1 MGEPVSR
8 LPHLRRIEEVKNF
21 QAAAAERQEI
31 SVRTLGG
38 IRKRAEEIRDEAET
52 LQRLCEK
59 YQAFL
64 KMYMTPDDEIGL
76 GPEIRKAMS
85 TECRAALR
93 ATCERIERITA
104 AVCVAMHGG
113 KA

>member
-8 LPHLRRIEEVKNF
+8 LPQVRKIQEVKDF
-21 QAAAAERQEI
+21 RAAAAERQEI

-64 KMYMTPDDEIGL
+64 SDDEIGL
-76 GPEIRKAMS
+76 GPEIRKVMS
-85 TECRAALR
+85 KECRAALR